1 MTTRGFDQ
9 AINLGET
16 LSYLEALTLNL
27 AVEKNMPTEG
37 LDYRGIAERALLCFD
52 QSDLPRFSDRDRE
65 AVAAAT
71 RAVSYLLDIP
81 MAGLVISCIRTV
93 CGFDTTSET
102 LPIYQHALDWMD
114 DHAAR
119 LQDDG
124 ITRWPRARDY
134 IKSLRGEVI
143 TPTAAPQLSRC
154 SFVPGSPG
162 YLAEGCQTVA
172 LSKGEICTT
181 HWVGGKR
188 HRDPALGPAILV
200 QNISGEIIAEEFW
213 REGEFLSARFPNDA
227 PTP

>member
-1 MTTRGFDQ
+1 
-9 AINLGET
+9 
-16 LSYLEALTLNL
+16 
-27 AVEKNMPTEG
+27 MPTEG

-134 IKSLRGEVI
+134 IKSLRGESHYSNRR
-143 TPTAAPQLSRC
+143 TSALAMQLR
-154 SFVPGSPG
+154 PRSPG

-181 HWVGGKR
+181 HWVGGNATATPR
-188 HRDPALGPAILV
+188 LDPPSLCR
-200 QNISGEIIAEEFW
+200 ISA
-213 REGEFLSARFPNDA
+213 ARLLPRNSGGRA
-227 PTP
+227 SS